1 MGGAEIRNIHCH
13 LLPLLLVVLGEVR
26 HPCSEAAVVRI
37 VACEIEREIERC
49 NNEVEDSNINGI

>member
-1 MGGAEIRNIHCH
+1 MWGGIRNIHYH
-13 LLPLLLVVLGEVR
+13 LLPLLLVVLGEVG
-26 HPCSEAAVVRI
+26 HPCPEAAVVRI